1 MSLRTRDAA
10 SRSGAHWPSMT
21 PMVDVVLVI
30 LVFFMASAA
39 FLGPEWL
46 LPVGVPTLAAPSDEP
61 DPFALPTPRFEVRL
75 QVADGSRVLV
85 SGLGLDRAPMDALAP
100 RVRSLVQAVPQDDLV
115 VVLAPED
122 GVPYEAIVRAR
133 AICERAGARR
143 VALR

>member
-1 MSLRTRDAA
+1 MSLRARDAA
-10 SRSGAHWPSMT
+10 SRGGADWPSMT

-75 QVADGSRVLV
+75 RVVEGGRVLV

-100 RVRSLVQAVPQDDLV
+100 RVRSLVRSVPADDLV
-115 VVLAPED
+115 VVLVPDDA
-122 GVPYEAIVRAR
+122 VPYEVVVRAR